1 METTIDNKVSMVM
14 RQTDYTEEE
23 AQQKLLEYNDDAIK
37 VIKHYL
43 GITEKKA
50 LPKPA
55 ASLNQEIYKQLRSK
69 LDESIK
75 TYNLQQEEKL
85 KEELTLSSPK
95 NIG

>member
-1 METTIDNKVSMVM
+1 METTIDPKVSMVM

-23 AQQKLLEYNDDAIK
+23 AQQKLLESNGNVIM
-37 VIKHYL
+37 VIKNYL

-55 ASLNQEIYKQLRSK
+55 TSVNQEIYKQLRSK

-85 KEELTLSSPK
+85 KEEL
-95 NIG
+95 NH

>member
-1 METTIDNKVSMVM
+1 METPIDNKVSMVM
-14 RQTDYTEEE
+14 RQTDYTEEV

-50 LPKPA
+50 LPKPVT
-55 ASLNQEIYKQLRSK
+55 SLNQEIYKQLRSK

-85 KEELTLSSPK
+85 KEEL
-95 NIG
+95 NH